1 MVDRGKLRIVR
12 RYIVERSSP
21 VREGC
26 AALSLPM
33 TDAFISHLSNELA
46 GLKAG
51 GLYKS
56 ERVTGRYAPLLR
68 SSASR
73 PTNT

>member
-1 MVDRGKLRIVR
+1 M
-12 RYIVERSSP
+12 
-21 VREGC
+21 REGC